1 MRLIDAPVGVFRF
14 SGDLV
19 LKTEYMVDIDGV
31 WIPDCYILD
40 SGEKFWGGMKSTEDF
55 KTKYNDLEVEV
66 IDVEPQKMRGKW
78 IEREVTHIDELEA
91 KDIITAWQSC
101 KCSVCGRYDTRPYM
115 YYFGEPKYC
124 SWCGADM
131 RGTE

>member
-1 MRLIDAPVGVFRF
+1 MEQERRMRLIDAPVGVFRF

-66 IDVEPQKMRGKW
+66 IDVEPQRMRGRW
-78 IEREVTHIDELEA
+78 VGVDFDGYADGNPVYYT
-91 KDIITAWQSC
+91 W
-101 KCSVCGRYDTRPYM
+101 KCSVCNCLVEDEEPTWNYCPNCGSYNG
-115 YYFGEPKYC
+115 GE
-124 SWCGADM
+124 
-131 RGTE
+131 E

>member
-14 SGDLV
+14 NGDLV

-40 SGEKFWGGMKSTEDF
+40 SGEKFWGGMKSTENF

-66 IDVEPQKMRGKW
+66 VDVEPQRMRGKW
-78 IEREVTHIDELEA
+78 ETIEGWDGDVVYRCSKCGEEYVLIDGTPKENGYHF
-91 KDIITAWQSC
+91 C
-101 KCSVCGRYDTRPYM
+101 PNCG
-115 YYFGEPKYC
+115 
-124 SWCGADM
+124 SDM

>member
-66 IDVEPQKMRGKW
+66 IDVEPQRMRGRW
-78 IEREVTHIDELEA
+78 IPQGWNDTY
-91 KDIITAWQSC
+91 C
-101 KCSVCGRYDTRPYM
+101 KCSCCDAVYVTAEIPYN
-115 YYFGEPKYC
+115 YC
-124 SWCGADM
+124 PNCGAWMGEQDVSD
-131 RGTE
+131 

>member
-66 IDVEPQKMRGKW
+66 IDVEPQRMRGRW
-78 IEREVTHIDELEA
+78 IEPTDDHDYWECPVCHDTYELDVDVTPQDARLFFCPNCGCQMNGDEE
-91 KDIITAWQSC
+91 DEQ
-101 KCSVCGRYDTRPYM
+101 
-115 YYFGEPKYC
+115 
-124 SWCGADM
+124 
-131 RGTE
+131 